1 MSHAVYALHQAPKGQ
16 QDQRPCVQLSHT
28 LHSENVFK
36 SCNGE
41 YSSYQHTQSANYYL
55 GYIDSNNKLEKQ
67 DNTTGPIKEA
77 NNNYNRPTRNTTKA
91 NYLREDI

>member
-1 MSHAVYALHQAPKGQ
+1 MKSSFMNSFIFNNKNKNNTNQKPRKFTNLIPT
-16 QDQRPCVQLSHT
+16 S
-28 LHSENVFK
+28 VFK

-67 DNTTGPIKEA
+67 DNTTGPIKEG
-77 NNNYNRPTRNTTKA
+77 NNNYSRPRRNTRKP
-91 NYLREDI
+91 NYL

>member
-36 SCNGE
+36 SC
-41 YSSYQHTQSANYYL
+41 
-55 GYIDSNNKLEKQ
+55 YIDSNNKSEKQ

-91 NYLREDI
+91 NYL